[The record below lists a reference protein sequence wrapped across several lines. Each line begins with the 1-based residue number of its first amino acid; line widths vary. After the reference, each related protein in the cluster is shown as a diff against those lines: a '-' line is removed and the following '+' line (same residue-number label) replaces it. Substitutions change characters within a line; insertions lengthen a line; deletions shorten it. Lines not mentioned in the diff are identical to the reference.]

1 MRKSSGIAIYGQS
14 RTQKLEPKQGVNK
27 ELGFHRGGADRGETV
42 QISLMI
48 SMGACGASNGRWTS
62 LAAGYV
68 TVPSSGM
75 ALTNA
80 EKQKRWRERQ
90 KALERATTDAT
101 ERALLEQVE
110 RCVDLPD
117 QERVALADRVG
128 NEAMVLLWRAH
139 WLGKI
144 GEKVRT
150 VPQDAVFEARRY
162 LEARQPDAGR
172 DRDSPQAR

>member
-1 MRKSSGIAIYGQS
+1 LRKSSGIAIYGQS

-48 SMGACGASNGRWTS
+48 SMGACGASD
-62 LAAGYV
+62 LACCRLRYRAIV
-68 TVPSSGM
+68 GM

-90 KALERATTDAT
+90 KALERATTDAI

>member
-1 MRKSSGIAIYGQS
+1 MI
-14 RTQKLEPKQGVNK
+14 
-27 ELGFHRGGADRGETV
+27 
-42 QISLMI
+42 LMCA
-48 SMGACGASNGRWTS
+48 SGASNGRRTS
-62 LAAGYV
+62 LAAGFV

-80 EKQKRWRERQ
+80 DKPKRCGERH
-90 KALERATTDAT
+90 KSLERATTDAS

-117 QERVALADRVG
+117 QERVALDDRVG

-150 VPQDAVFEARRY
+150 VPQD
-162 LEARQPDAGR
+162 
-172 DRDSPQAR
+172 

>member
-1 MRKSSGIAIYGQS
+1 
-14 RTQKLEPKQGVNK
+14 
-27 ELGFHRGGADRGETV
+27 
-42 QISLMI
+42 
-48 SMGACGASNGRWTS
+48 
-62 LAAGYV
+62 
-68 TVPSSGM
+68 M

-80 EKQKRWRERQ
+80 EKQKRWRERH

-150 VPQDAVFEARRY
+150 VPQDAVFEARRST
-162 LEARQPDAGR
+162 LFLAWQRHQRCQRNQPDEI
-172 DRDSPQAR
+172 DS

>member
-1 MRKSSGIAIYGQS
+1 MDLACCRLRYRAIVGYGPHKRRETEALA
-14 RTQKLEPKQGVNK
+14 RTAQGP
-27 ELGFHRGGADRGETV
+27 GTGHHR
-42 QISLMI
+42 
-48 SMGACGASNGRWTS
+48 
-62 LAAGYV
+62 
-68 TVPSSGM
+68 
-75 ALTNA
+75 
-80 EKQKRWRERQ
+80 
-90 KALERATTDAT
+90 
-101 ERALLEQVE
+101 RALLEQVE

-162 LEARQPDAGR
+162 LKARQPDAGR